1 MRDKIIRVRATTDEL
16 ALIQDLAKS
25 RGMSLSEM
33 VRRSAL
39 GVRMPAA
46 ALDRR
51 DLAELARTLA
61 ALGRIGGL
69 LNQLVRRAHSGKLT
83 GHDAEL
89 SKTLAGVDALRAHLR
104 EIIR

>member
-1 MRDKIIRVRATTDEL
+1 M
-16 ALIQDLAKS
+16 S
-25 RGMSLSEM
+25 RGMSLSEL
-33 VRRSAL
+33 VRCSAL
-39 GVRMPAA
+39 GARMPAA

-51 DLAELARTLA
+51 DLAQLAGTLA

-69 LNQLVRRAHSGKLT
+69 LNQLVRRAHGGKVI

-89 SKTLAGVDALRAHLR
+89 SKTLAGVDALRARLR